1 MDLQPEASIRPG
13 PVASTSDLNHQPV
26 QAFNPPQV
34 PTPSVTL
41 PSQGAPRQPFQ
52 ADPDYDPL
60 ATYPGLDEPMS
71 PNTAAIW
78 MALIQYTEPDAHM
91 AQTSGQAMLEQ
102 YEEHHHQSSQVNT
115 GGHPGYGMLG
125 TGVALASPDQSGQVS
140 S

>member
-1 MDLQPEASIRPG
+1 MDVQREVSTRAG
-13 PVASTSDLNHQPV
+13 PVASSSVLDHQPV
-26 QAFNPPQV
+26 QVFNPPQAA
-34 PTPSVTL
+34 TPANTL
-41 PSQGAPRQPFQ
+41 PPQAAPSQPFQ

-91 AQTSGQAMLEQ
+91 AQTSGQTMLGQ
-102 YEEHHHQSSQVNT
+102 YEGHHHQSPHVNT

-125 TGVALASPDQSGQVS
+125 TGVALASTDTEQVS